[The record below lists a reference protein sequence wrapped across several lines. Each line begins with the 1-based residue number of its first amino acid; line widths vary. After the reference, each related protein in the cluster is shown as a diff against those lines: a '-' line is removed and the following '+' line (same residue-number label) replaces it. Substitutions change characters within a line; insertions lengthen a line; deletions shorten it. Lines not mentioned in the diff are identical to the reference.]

1 MSAYTGRIPW
11 VGSPLGRNATL
22 DHRSL
27 WFLPPSG
34 LPEGP
39 TLSTGGNIPRIRRR
53 AIAGERRVSARRV
66 IRGVWLGRAAEA
78 SHVTFPQGETP
89 AIFFFFLFG
98 SVFFA
103 LYHFSR
109 NGKIGLPPFTVY
121 QDLKHPGCEARQ
133 FLQDVLDLTCLGKM
147 VRPKLPPLPLI
158 FLRDSRQAHSEPERL

>member
-1 MSAYTGRIPW
+1 MVSTLPGPHDYRSAGIAPALDHVGAGVLEECVAYTGRIPW

-78 SHVTFPQGETP
+78 SHVTFPQGETL
-89 AIFFFFLFG
+89 AIFFF
-98 SVFFA
+98 S
-103 LYHFSR
+103 FSA
-109 NGKIGLPPFTVY
+109 PSFSPFTIFHETA
-121 QDLKHPGCEARQ
+121 KSGSR
-133 FLQDVLDLTCLGKM
+133 
-147 VRPKLPPLPLI
+147 PLPFI
-158 FLRDSRQAHSEPERL
+158 RI

>member
-66 IRGVWLGRAAEA
+66 IRGVWLGLAAEA
-78 SHVTFPQGETP
+78 FPLYLPTRGD
-89 AIFFFFLFG
+89 AGIFYFFSVG
-98 SVFFA
+98 SVFFRPLPFFTKRQNRALA
-103 LYHFSR
+103 LYRFAGSKTPWVR
-109 NGKIGLPPFTVY
+109 GPAISPRCF
-121 QDLKHPGCEARQ
+121 DLKRPGH
-133 FLQDVLDLTCLGKM
+133 K
-147 VRPKLPPLPLI
+147 VRPNV
-158 FLRDSRQAHSEPERL
+158 

>member
-1 MSAYTGRIPW
+1 MVSTLPGPHDYRSAGIAP
-11 VGSPLGRNATL
+11 AL
-22 DHRSL
+22 DHVGAGVLEECQPIRVEYRGLGHLLVGTPHWITGSL

-66 IRGVWLGRAAEA
+66 IRGVWRGRSLPRYLPTRGDAG
-78 SHVTFPQGETP
+78 H
-89 AIFFFFLFG
+89 FFFFLFG

-109 NGKIGLPPFTVY
+109 NGKIGLPLFTV
-121 QDLKHPGCEARQ
+121 
-133 FLQDVLDLTCLGKM
+133 
-147 VRPKLPPLPLI
+147 
-158 FLRDSRQAHSEPERL
+158 